1 MTINTLC
8 PMAIRYAVIN
18 ISQNVQ
24 IQYCLRRNISMNNFS
39 LSVNTTVDK
48 EDVKRHSKHMKVW
61 WDPKGKMGAL
71 HSFNMLRVPLV
82 RDGLVSEPEKDKTL
96 TPLAN
101 KTILDVG
108 CGGGILS
115 EALARIGGFVTG
127 VDASEQLIECA
138 KQHSDLDEKIAHNK
152 PTYFC
157 STIEDHAEE
166 YPNHYDAVVASE
178 IIEHVADK
186 ELFVRACVAC
196 LKPGGRIF
204 ITTPNRSLW
213 TRLLGIYVSEYVLGT
228 LPKGTHQYHKLT
240 TPNEVSFLLERN
252 CCQVELLRG
261 IMFFPFFNKWTWVNS
276 TKLMF
281 AMQAIKLEPERK

>member
-24 IQYCLRRNISMNNFS
+24 IQSCLRRNITS
-39 LSVNTTVDK
+39 LSASKANTTVDK
-48 EDVKRHSKHMKVW
+48 EDVERHGKHMNAW
-61 WDPKGKMGAL
+61 WDPKGKLGIL

-82 RDGLVSEPEKDKTL
+82 RDGLVSEPEKEKTL

-115 EALARIGGFVTG
+115 EALARIGGIVTG
-127 VDASEQLIECA
+127 VDASKDLIECA

-166 YPNHYDAVVASE
+166 YSNHYDAVVASE

-186 ELFVRACVAC
+186 ELFVQACVTC

-204 ITTPNRSLW
+204 VTTPNRSPR
-213 TRLLGIYVSEYVLGT
+213 TRLLGIYVAEYVMGAV
-228 LPKGTHQYHKLT
+228 PKGTHQYHKLT

-252 CCQVELLRG
+252 SCHVELIHG
-261 IMFFPFFNKWTWVNS
+261 MMYNPFSKKWSWVDS

-281 AMQAIKLEPERK
+281 AMQAIKLETEHK